1 VSTPDEIEQMLS
13 DIEQRESSLSDWERQ
28 FVDDIGVQL
37 GRGNS
42 LTQRQDEKLEQIWN
56 RVTG

>member
-1 VSTPDEIEQMLS
+1 MSTPDEIEQMLS